1 MVLGIEPELVQPE
14 LGEGG
19 NRQEQ
24 ERIAHQIAN
33 PNLQAIE
40 VMGAVIAIGTH
51 RGPEMAHVLHRA
63 GRQLLHHP
71 MDVVVVVPKQ
81 GNVGWGQGELQPAL
95 GIGAGD
101 RPIEE
106 GGTGAKGQ
114 EEGRLTAEQPQ
125 PAEQGVHGGHP
136 QVDVDAGRHHP
147 GAIGGFDV
155 VVIRVVGVGTL
166 KPVAIAKAQGAAWQQ
181 GEALV

>member
-1 MVLGIEPELVQPE
+1 
-14 LGEGG
+14 
-19 NRQEQ
+19 
-24 ERIAHQIAN
+24 
-33 PNLQAIE
+33 
-40 VMGAVIAIGTH
+40 
-51 RGPEMAHVLHRA
+51 
-63 GRQLLHHP
+63 

-101 RPIEE
+101 CAIEE
-106 GGTGAKGQ
+106 GGAGAEGQ

-125 PAEQGVHGGHP
+125 PTEQGVHGGHP
-136 QVDVDAGRHHP
+136 QVDVHAGRHHP

-155 VVIRVVGVGTL
+155 VVIGVVGIGTL
-166 KPVAIAKAQGAAWQQ
+166 KPVAIAKAQGAAGQQ